1 MGKLLSTE
9 SVTITVVV
17 EARIPSSF
25 SLWECQCTEDIE
37 LAREWA
43 AIDQNGGF
51 VNSYELE
58 DEALNILEL
67 NKDFDVLHWIAI
79 LLNNRKVRYSSPIE
93 KRGAE
98 YILKNYL
105 IDTSSFDVI
114 IGYRADDS
122 YFTFSRAFLSNTIT
136 LEQIS
141 HAMKYGDL
149 GYQVFIKSKKA
160 FERLAFKG
168 ADPVDG
174 NMYFLNRKSR
184 DLNAREVYR
193 KLLEIEDN
201 NGIYLNELIRRGGKI

>member
-1 MGKLLSTE
+1 M
-9 SVTITVVV
+9 VV

-184 DLNAREVYR
+184 DLNAREAYR